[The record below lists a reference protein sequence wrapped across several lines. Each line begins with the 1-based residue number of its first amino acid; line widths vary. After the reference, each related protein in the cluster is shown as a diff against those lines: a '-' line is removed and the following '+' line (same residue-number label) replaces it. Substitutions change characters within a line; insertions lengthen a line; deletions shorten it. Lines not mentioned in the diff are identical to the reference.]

1 MKSRWIWGLFLAMLL
16 IAIGEPYGAASV
28 NAQAGPTS
36 EILRLV
42 NQVRAGYGLSP
53 LVWDGTLAAAAQNQ
67 ASYMATSNIYSHTG
81 AGGSSPQTRAL
92 AAGYPGHATENIVGG
107 TNLSPSQ
114 GVIWWQN
121 SAVHFNTMISQRYI
135 HAGAGYAQGHDQNFY
150 TLVVG
155 VPSDQA
161 TSATFNV
168 PVPGDET
175 LAPVAPIQLAEPGE
189 DGGIKHVVG
198 PGHSFWAIAARY
210 EIPLEQLYLFNNF
223 TEDSVINPGDVLII
237 RLADGQEP
245 PPTPT
250 PPASHVVRQGDSLW
264 TIAAWYKLSLEEL
277 LWLNSME
284 EDSLVQAGDE
294 VRIRLL
300 PGEQPPPTATPQSS
314 HIVQEGDTAWGIS
327 ARYGLALEQL
337 LGFNS
342 MTENSVLSIGDK
354 LLIVAPSP
362 TPTETP
368 EATATPLATSTAVPT
383 TAAMITSSPTP
394 QVVTLAKQSV
404 ATPTAVNPNNS
415 TKLLGF
421 GLGTT
426 AVVVGALLLGIGTIA
441 ILVLKKQI

>member
-1 MKSRWIWGLFLAMLL
+1 MKSRWIWGLFLAILL
-16 IAIGEPYGAASV
+16 IAFYQPHDAATV
-28 NAQAGPTS
+28 NAQAGSTA

-67 ASYMATSNIYSHTG
+67 TNYMATNNIYSHTG

-107 TNLSPSQ
+107 TNLTPSQ

-121 SAVHFNTMISQRYI
+121 SAIHFNTMISQRYI
-135 HAGAGYAQGHDQNFY
+135 HAGVGFAQGHDQNFY

-161 TSATFNV
+161 ASPNLDV

-189 DGGIKHVVG
+189 DGGITHVVG
-198 PGHSFWAIAARY
+198 SGQSFWAIAARY
-210 EIPLEQLYLFNNF
+210 EIPLEQLYLFNNLA
-223 TEDSVINPGDVLII
+223 EDSVINPGDTLII
-237 RLADGQEP
+237 RLADGQDP

-250 PPASHVVRQGDSLW
+250 PPASHIVRHGDSLW
-264 TIAAWYKLSLEEL
+264 TIAAWHKLSLEEL
-277 LWLNSME
+277 LWLNSMN
-284 EDSLVQAGDE
+284 EDTLVQEGDE

-314 HIVQEGDTAWGIS
+314 HIVRAGDTAWGIS

-342 MTENSVLSIGDK
+342 LTENSVLSVGDK

-368 EATATPLATSTAVPT
+368 EATATSLATATAFPVT
-383 TAAMITSSPTP
+383 VARITSTPLP

-404 ATPTAVNPNNS
+404 ATSTPVAPNNS
-415 TKLLGF
+415 TDPFGF
-421 GLGTT
+421 GLETT
-426 AVVVGALLLGIGTIA
+426 IIVIGALLLGIGTVA
-441 ILVLKKQI
+441 ILVLKK

>member
-1 MKSRWIWGLFLAMLL
+1 
-16 IAIGEPYGAASV
+16 
-28 NAQAGPTS
+28 
-36 EILRLV
+36 
-42 NQVRAGYGLSP
+42 
-53 LVWDGTLAAAAQNQ
+53 
-67 ASYMATSNIYSHTG
+67 
-81 AGGSSPQTRAL
+81 
-92 AAGYPGHATENIVGG
+92 
-107 TNLSPSQ
+107 
-114 GVIWWQN
+114 
-121 SAVHFNTMISQRYI
+121 MISQRYI

-300 PGEQPPPTATPQSS
+300 PGEQPPPTATPQIS

-337 LGFNS
+337 LSFNS
-342 MTENSVLSIGDK
+342 LTNNSVLSIGDK

-368 EATATPLATSTAVPT
+368 EATATSPATATAVPT
-383 TAAMITSSPTP
+383 TAARITSTPTR
-394 QVVTLAKQSV
+394 QDVTLAKQSV
-404 ATPTAVNPNNS
+404 ATPPAVSPYDS
-415 TKLLGF
+415 IELFGI
-421 GLGTT
+421 GLGTS
-426 AVVVGALLLGIGTIA
+426 AVIVGALLLGIGTIA

>member
-1 MKSRWIWGLFLAMLL
+1 MKSRWIWGLFLAVLL
-16 IAIGEPYGAASV
+16 IAIGDRQGAATV

-42 NQVRAGYGLSP
+42 NQVRAGYGLPP
-53 LVWDGTLAAAAQNQ
+53 LIWDGTLAAAAQNQ
-67 ASYMATSNIYSHTG
+67 ANYMATNNIYSHTG
-81 AGGSSPQTRAL
+81 AGGSSPQSRAL
-92 AAGYPGHATENIVGG
+92 SAGYPGHATENIVGG
-107 TNLSPSQ
+107 TNLTPSQ
-114 GVIWWQN
+114 GVVWWQN
-121 SAVHFNTMISQRYI
+121 SAIHFNTMISQRYI
-135 HAGAGYAQGHDQNFY
+135 HAGAGFAQGHDQNFY

-155 VPSDQA
+155 VPSGQGA
-161 TSATFNV
+161 SATLNV

-175 LAPVAPIQLAEPGE
+175 LAAVAPIILAEPGE

-210 EIPLEQLYLFNNF
+210 EIPLDQLYLYNNF

-250 PPASHVVRQGDSLW
+250 PPASHIVKEGDSLW

-284 EDSLVQAGDE
+284 EDSLVHAGNE
-294 VRIRLL
+294 VKIRLL
-300 PGEQPPPTATPQSS
+300 PGEQPPPTATPQIS

-327 ARYGLALEQL
+327 VRYGLALEQL
-337 LGFNS
+337 LSFNS
-342 MTENSVLSIGDK
+342 LTANSVLSIGDK
-354 LLIVAPSP
+354 LIIAPSP

-368 EATATPLATSTAVPT
+368 EATATPPATSTAVPA
-383 TAAMITSSPTP
+383 TAVRSTSTP
-394 QVVTLAKQSV
+394 PPQIVTLADPSL
-404 ATPTAVNPNNS
+404 ATPSTVTPDNS
-415 TKLLGF
+415 INLSGF
-421 GLGTT
+421 GFGFT

-441 ILVLKKQI
+441 IIVLKKQI

>member
-1 MKSRWIWGLFLAMLL
+1 MKSRWIWGFFLAVLL
-16 IAIGEPYGAASV
+16 IAKGDPHGAATV
-28 NAQAGPTS
+28 NAQAGPAS

-42 NQVRAGYGLSP
+42 NQVRAGYGLP
-53 LVWDGTLAAAAQNQ
+53 PFIWDGTLAAAAQNQ
-67 ASYMATSNIYSHTG
+67 ANYMAASNIYSHTG

-92 AAGYPGHATENIVGG
+92 SAGYPGQATENIVGG
-107 TNLSPSQ
+107 TNLTPSQ

-121 SAVHFNTMISQRYI
+121 SAIHFNTMISQRYI
-135 HAGAGYAQGHDQNFY
+135 HAGVGFAQGNDQNFY

-161 TSATFNV
+161 ASSTFNV

-175 LAPVAPIQLAEPGE
+175 LAAVAPIQLAEPGE
-189 DGGIKHVVG
+189 DGGIKHIVG
-198 PGHSFWAIAARY
+198 SGHSFWAIAARY

-223 TEDSVINPGDVLII
+223 TEDSVINPGAVVII

-284 EDSLVQAGDE
+284 EDSLVQEGDE

-300 PGEQPPPTATPQSS
+300 PGEQPPATATPQTS
-314 HIVQEGDTAWGIS
+314 HIVQAGDTAWGIS
-327 ARYGLALEQL
+327 VLYGLALEQL
-337 LGFNS
+337 LSFNS
-342 MTENSVLSIGDK
+342 LTENSVLNIGDK
-354 LLIVAPSP
+354 LFVAPSP

-368 EATATPLATSTAVPT
+368 RATATPPATATAR
-383 TAAMITSSPTP
+383 ARER
-394 QVVTLAKQSV
+394 
-404 ATPTAVNPNNS
+404 ATPTPS
-415 TKLLGF
+415 T
-421 GLGTT
+421 GLPQGCPTT
-426 AVVVGALLLGIGTIA
+426 PPSSTATYC
-441 ILVLKKQI
+441 